1 MFPHPKEVFLSHS
14 GLDREFANKIV
25 EVLRQHGIPVW
36 HTPSSIRGA
45 QYWHDEIG
53 DALERC
59 DWFVILLSPNS
70 LESIWVRRE
79 LMFALY
85 EKRYDKHIV
94 PVIIHAGKYHKLS
107 WTFPLYQLVD
117 FTEDFEKGCR
127 ALLRIWGIGYQ
138 AINPDA

>member
-1 MFPHPKEVFLSHS
+1 MFPHPKEIFLSYS
-14 GLDREFANKIV
+14 SLDREFASKIV
-25 EVLRQHGIPVW
+25 ELLRRHGLPVW
-36 HTPSSIRGA
+36 HAPGNILGA

-70 LESIWVRRE
+70 LKSIWVKRE
-79 LMFALY
+79 LIFALD
-85 EKRYDKHIV
+85 EERYNKTIV
-94 PVIIHAGKYHKLS
+94 PVVIRAGNYHKLS
-107 WTFPLYQLVD
+107 WTFRLHQLVD

-138 AINPDA
+138 ALDPDA

>member
-1 MFPHPKEVFLSHS
+1 
-14 GLDREFANKIV
+14 
-25 EVLRQHGIPVW
+25 
-36 HTPSSIRGA
+36 
-45 QYWHDEIG
+45 
-53 DALERC
+53 
-59 DWFVILLSPNS
+59 
-70 LESIWVRRE
+70 
-79 LMFALY
+79 MFALY